1 MRRELTIT
9 IDEDVYAELRQ
20 VVGEPE
26 MGRFIESLVRVHVL
40 RSVNQNGSVVD
51 LLAMPAADDVCFDPP
66 RLDTE
71 LYRKSEL
78 I

>member
-9 IDEDVYAELRQ
+9 IDEDVYAELHQ
-20 VVGEPE
+20 IVGETE
-26 MGRFIESLVRVHVL
+26 MDRFIESLLRIHVL
-40 RSVNQNGSVVD
+40 GYVNQQGSVVD
-51 LLAMPAADDVCFDPP
+51 LLAMPSAADVCFDPP
-66 RLDTE
+66 RLGTE